1 LAKRR
6 CSASSGRTPKTFTD
20 WPDMEKHIVARVDEV
35 PPGEH
40 KKISVKGRDIALF
53 NLGGEFFALG
63 DKCPHESGSLCAGKV
78 VGLAESDEPGKY
90 RLSRP
95 GEFVKCPWHGWEF
108 DIRTGKSWCDPSRVR
123 ARTYAVSVESGAS
136 LVEGPYTAETFP
148 VTVEDEYVVVEA

>member
-1 LAKRR
+1 
-6 CSASSGRTPKTFTD
+6 
-20 WPDMEKHIVARVDEV
+20 MEKHIVARVDEV

-108 DIRTGKSWCDPSRVR
+108 DIRTGQSYCDPIKTRVR
-123 ARTYAVSVESGAS
+123 MYDAKVAKGDELSKGPYMADTFRVSVEES
-136 LVEGPYTAETFP
+136 
-148 VTVEDEYVVVEA
+148 YVVIEL